1 MLPSGKVLSEPIQ
14 YTSEENFK
22 NWLELSIDESNK

>member
-14 YTSEENFK
+14 YTSEDNFK
-22 NWLELSIDESNK
+22 NWLESSIEESKK